1 MIVSIT
7 ELEDCY
13 FIYHA
18 PFLNKV
24 GITKRLRKRLRDQ
37 KLSLG
42 KDCEVVVT
50 VSRKLG
56 PKIAGDIEFLL
67 ADHYGYKKANH
78 YDENR

>member
-1 MIVSIT
+1 MMIALH

-18 PFLNKV
+18 PKLKKV
-24 GITKRLRKRLRDQ
+24 GITKRLRKRMRDQ
-37 KLSLG
+37 KLTLG
-42 KDCEVVVT
+42 KNCDVIAI

-67 ADHYGYKKANH
+67 ADVFKYKRANH
-78 YDENR
+78 YYEGR